1 MFHCKTAGTC
11 RGRRKH
17 LPPEAHGQ
25 DRLRRHRRLPEPVR
39 VMTGGAPPLPPDDL
53 LHMERLGRFRRLPN
67 LWPHGDVRRPATVST
82 WLPAGG
88 WLHCTQGTWPSSG
101 IRTGTLI
108 QILDMTKDII
118 VCGGE
123 NISSI
128 EVESVISGHRAVLE
142 VAAVARP
149 DETGA
154 RRHARLLS

>member
-1 MFHCKTAGTC
+1 
-11 RGRRKH
+11 
-17 LPPEAHGQ
+17 
-25 DRLRRHRRLPEPVR
+25 
-39 VMTGGAPPLPPDDL
+39 MTGGAPPLPPDDL

-149 DETGA
+149 DDNWGETPCA
-154 RRHARLLS
+154 FVKLKSDAAANVRIVTSKFFSSVTK